1 MTGVALS
8 SLTFWLVFKLSF
20 FYLDIGPMNHQDLY
34 VREISNA
41 HADLYFWF
49 CLPKG
54 QQNIVIVQSLMKLQW
69 TDFKL
74 SFSYVFCLRYP
85 GTTLVHGRTFSY
97 IHVYSY
103 IELKHL

>member
-1 MTGVALS
+1 
-8 SLTFWLVFKLSF
+8 
-20 FYLDIGPMNHQDLY
+20 MNHKDLY
-34 VREISNA
+34 VREISKA
-41 HADLYFWF
+41 QT

-69 TDFKL
+69 TEFKL
-74 SFSYVFCLRYP
+74 SFSYVFCLRYS

>member
-20 FYLDIGPMNHQDLY
+20 FYLDIGPMNHKDLY
-34 VREISNA
+34 VREISRA
-41 HADLYFWF
+41 QTCIFGFVCPL
-49 CLPKG
+49 G

-97 IHVYSY
+97 IHVYSF